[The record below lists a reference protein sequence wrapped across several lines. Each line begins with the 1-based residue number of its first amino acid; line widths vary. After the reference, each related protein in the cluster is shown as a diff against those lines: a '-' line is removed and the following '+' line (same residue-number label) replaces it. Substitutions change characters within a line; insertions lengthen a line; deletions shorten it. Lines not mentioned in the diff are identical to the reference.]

1 MREDDENLFLAIGGF
16 QLWGNGH
23 LEVCQN
29 GTYQANL
36 TLSFFDR
43 YNWDDFKGVEKT
55 VSRTRAKVL
64 QFIISHPNSELFS
77 IDINDKNGIIY
88 VADEA
93 MGRMHKVGLAQEY
106 DIKGEIKIKVSGSL
120 NGDDADFVISGR

>member
-1 MREDDENLFLAIGGF
+1 M
-16 QLWGNGH
+16 
-23 LEVCQN
+23 
-29 GTYQANL
+29 
-36 TLSFFDR
+36 
-43 YNWDDFKGVEKT
+43 
-55 VSRTRAKVL
+55 L

-77 IDINDKNGIIY
+77 IEINDENGIIY

-120 NGDDADFVISGR
+120 NGEDHTFEISGR